1 MREESS
7 NHSDPFTE
15 AKFTLLFVDDD
26 PHMLSILGDVF
37 SKEGYQSYSADSGQ
51 KALLLLEKD
60 RIDVALVDLMMP
72 HMDGFALLEKIKKD
86 YPETMV
92 IMLTGQG
99 GVKEAVAAIKK
110 GAVDFIEKPF
120 NTDGL
125 RARVSQLYRIW
136 ELKKENR
143 NLKHR
148 LKFHFGFEDLIG
160 NTRVMLKL
168 KEMITQAGPTDVT
181 VLIHG
186 ETGTGKELIA
196 RAIHYHSNRSKNS
209 FVPVDCAAIS
219 ETVIESELFGHVKG
233 AFTGAH
239 ISTLGLIRS
248 ADKGTLFLD
257 EVGELSPAIQA
268 KLLRTIQEREVR
280 PVGSSR
286 SYPVDVRIIA
296 ATNRDLAVAVAEGDF
311 REDLFY
317 RINTLAITAPPL
329 RDRKEDI
336 SLLANYFLKRFS
348 NNLLPAK
355 ALSTDALS
363 CLELYDWP
371 GNVREL
377 ENVINRA
384 VALNTEE
391 TILADDLPTTIK
403 SSNKTP
409 SKNPLYPSEETLA
422 AYEMAAINNALA
434 KSRQN
439 RKLAARILGIGEA
452 TLYRKIKKYQ
462 LYH

>member
-1 MREESS
+1 MWEESS
-7 NHSDPFTE
+7 NHSDPLDE

-51 KALLLLEKD
+51 EALSLLNKD
-60 RIDVALVDLMMP
+60 RIDVALIDLMMP
-72 HMDGFALLEKIKKD
+72 HMDGFTLFEKIKKD

-99 GVKEAVAAIKK
+99 GIKEAVAAIKM
-110 GAVDFIEKPF
+110 GAVDFIEKPV
-120 NTDGL
+120 NSDGL

-136 ELKKENR
+136 ELKRENR

-168 KEMITQAGPTDVT
+168 KEMITQAGPSDVT

-196 RAIHYHSNRSKNS
+196 RAIHYHSSRSKNS

-219 ETVIESELFGHVKG
+219 ETVMESELFGHVKG

-257 EVGELSPAIQA
+257 EVGELSPAIQV

-286 SYPVDVRIIA
+286 SYPANVRIVA
-296 ATNRDLAVAVAEGDF
+296 ATNRDLTGAVAEGNF

-317 RINTLAITAPPL
+317 RLNTLTITAPSL

-336 SLLANYFLKRFS
+336 SLLAIYFLKRFS
-348 NNLLPAK
+348 NNLPPGK
-355 ALSTDALS
+355 TLSSDALA
-363 CLELYDWP
+363 CLERYDWP

-384 VALNTEE
+384 VALNTEDI
-391 TILADDLPTTIK
+391 ILAKDLPPTLHFST
-403 SSNKTP
+403 KTP
-409 SKNPLYPSEETLA
+409 SKVPLNTSEDTLA
-422 AYEMAAINNALA
+422 AYEIEAIKNALT
-434 KSRQN
+434 KSRHN

-452 TLYRKIKKYQ
+452 TLYRKIKKYR
-462 LYH
+462 LSH